1 MMISTIEYH
10 SLFGNKN
17 PNEITNEDIQ
27 REREKVRKERQS
39 KNNNNSFRTFEKVGI
54 KTDEFGN
61 KTVGIIECTG
71 FEMEN

>member
-1 MMISTIEYH
+1 MMISTIEYY

-27 REREKVRKERQS
+27 RERKKVRKERQS

-61 KTVGIIECTG
+61 ETVGIIECTG